1 VFAPERDEDLHYH
14 CDRDITRLGREN
26 DDLRDEL
33 AILKRERPRPDGK
46 PRMTHAQRDK
56 LWDLCAGYN
65 VPFRE
70 DDYVLHSTRAAISIG
85 SGYVEGWIGGRDG
98 DGTTGRKTLYVGV
111 APDGRS
117 HS

>member
-1 VFAPERDEDLHYH
+1 MSCCDDPYHY
-14 CDRDITRLGREN
+14 CDC
-26 DDLRDEL
+26 DDLRLEL
-33 AILKRERPRPDGK
+33 ASLKRQRSRPDGK
-46 PRMTHAQRDK
+46 PRMTNAQRDK

-65 VPFRE
+65 VAFRE
-70 DDYVLHSTRAAISIG
+70 DDYILHVATIPLSIG
-85 SGYVEGWIGGRDG
+85 AGYVEGWIGGRDG

>member
-1 VFAPERDEDLHYH
+1 MSEIPYHY
-14 CDRDITRLGREN
+14 CDC

-70 DDYVLHSTRAAISIG
+70 DDYVLHTTRAAISIG
-85 SGYVEGWIGGRDG
+85 SGYVEGWIGGAAHSDAPFAG
-98 DGTTGRKTLYVGV
+98 GKKTIFVGV